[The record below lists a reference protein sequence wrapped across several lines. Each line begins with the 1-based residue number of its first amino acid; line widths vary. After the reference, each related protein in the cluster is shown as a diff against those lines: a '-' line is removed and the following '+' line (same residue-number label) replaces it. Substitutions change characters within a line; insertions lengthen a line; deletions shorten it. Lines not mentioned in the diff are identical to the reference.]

1 MTGSW
6 SKEISAR
13 VQVMDGSMEA
23 CEMHDIIKSMQHA
36 TLTIIIPDNP
46 CSHKRVDGRDVVLI
60 HK

>member
-6 SKEISAR
+6 NKEISTR

-23 CEMHDIIKSMQHA
+23 CEMHDIIVSMQHA
-36 TLTIIIPDNP
+36 TLTKIISDNQ
-46 CSHKRVDGRDVVLI
+46 CSHKRVDGGDLVLI